1 MYVHVLS
8 GRSCS
13 YNLQICSN
21 GLIGGF
27 VCDMYL
33 DFGWLQDEVL
43 MFVASLLAMMEPKIG
58 KLRASKKNRKYL
70 FCFATLDNILIFQG
84 WFLGQRRSLAR

>member
-1 MYVHVLS
+1 VHVLS

-58 KLRASKKNRKYL
+58 K
-70 FCFATLDNILIFQG
+70 
-84 WFLGQRRSLAR
+84 